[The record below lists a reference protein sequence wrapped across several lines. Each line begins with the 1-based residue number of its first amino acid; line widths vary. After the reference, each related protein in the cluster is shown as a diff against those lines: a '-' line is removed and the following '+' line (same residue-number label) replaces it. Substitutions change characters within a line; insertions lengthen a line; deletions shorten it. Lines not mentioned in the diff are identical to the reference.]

1 MIKLTKYTKKD
12 GPEDTVTEHELATV
26 AAFAGLLDESSDSLM
41 IRVGTDAEFYGVM
54 SAVRRFN
61 DPIGE
66 RALASAEPG
75 AIVDS
80 AKMWQ
85 CKMQLNDSGGWR
97 MNFALEPTR
106 LKKPL
111 ESPPKME
118 LVTDPKIIE
127 KLQRGERP

>member
-1 MIKLTKYTKKD
+1 MIKLTKYKKTE
-12 GPEDTVTEHELATV
+12 PEDMILEFDPPD
-26 AAFAGLLDESSDSLM
+26 AASLGRMLDEECDSIM
-41 IRVGTDAEFYGVM
+41 IRCSSDAEFYAIM

-85 CKMQLNDSGGWR
+85 CKMQLNDGSGWR
-97 MNFALEPTR
+97 MNFAFEPTR

-111 ESPPKME
+111 EGPPKME
-118 LVTDPKIIE
+118 PVTDPKV
-127 KLQRGERP
+127 LQALARGERP